1 MTCCWLVNR
10 EANYEAHDLNIINAR
25 IDTSITSLQ
34 AYDSNKIY
42 EQEWGIGAEHT
53 EKLLKG
59 F

>member
-1 MTCCWLVNR
+1 MTCRWLVNR
-10 EANYEAHDLNIINAR
+10 EANYEARDLNIINAR
-25 IDTSITSLQ
+25 IDTFITSLR

-42 EQEWGIGAEHT
+42 EQEWAIGAEDA